1 MNTHPGHQIIHD
13 TPAPPEGVDP
23 DLINEHGAYRSTI
36 VASSYFGGVTPDGE
50 EHDWWVLLVLRPFAP
65 YFAVLIVDPAT
76 DSLIVNE
83 QPHVYENIGD
93 AVLDYI
99 EAGGE
104 APAVADLQFR
114 AEHPPQRTR
123 EPASSSS
130 SSSGLHQFALG
141 LSLGTAMGGG

>member
-1 MNTHPGHQIIHD
+1 MNTHPGFQVIHD
-13 TPAPPEGVDP
+13 SPPPPAGVDP
-23 DLINEHGAYRSTI
+23 DLVNEDGSYSSTI
-36 VASSYFGGVTPDGE
+36 VASSYFGGVTPDGV

-65 YFAVLIVDPAT
+65 YFAVLIVDPDT

-114 AEHPPQRTR
+114 AEHPPK
-123 EPASSSS
+123 PARKQPAAPSRPR
-130 SSSGLHQFALG
+130 SGSRFALG
-141 LSLGTAMGGG
+141 LALGIAAGGG